1 MPVLPSKTKE
11 YEEVIYYKEYIWD
24 LPIVGV
30 EIPQNKGVFNMNLE
44 VIGSSYGI
52 FMNPLMKLDYMD
64 DKYLALHE
72 PNERFLARDSYPENF
87 NDDYWRE
94 GVDDLNNQ
102 EVDIVVD

>member
-1 MPVLPSKTKE
+1 
-11 YEEVIYYKEYIWD
+11 
-24 LPIVGV
+24 
-30 EIPQNKGVFNMNLE
+30 
-44 VIGSSYGI
+44 
-52 FMNPLMKLDYMD
+52 MNPLMKLDYMD